1 MNIVLIGNP
10 KTSTERIETI
20 ATMLTEAKNNISY
33 ASIELLESGESTF
46 LIEMFKQID
55 WADLVVAIPMEE
67 LAFDQL
73 TTSEMVYAKHCK
85 KPVFIYYE

>member
-10 KTSTERIETI
+10 KNSTERIETI

-67 LAFDQL
+67 LTFDQL
-73 TTSEMVYAKHCK
+73 TTSEMAYAKHCK
-85 KPVFIYYE
+85 KSVFIYYE